1 MSNILLSIN
10 IPTFNRDKYLAKLLR
25 SIFNG
30 VNSSVLDKIEIN
42 VLDNASTDQTNHIIE
57 EYLPSER
64 FVYKVN
70 AYNVGPMKNIQMAHR
85 FGTGTYVW
93 VIGDDDYI
101 CEGQLIKIISF
112 LNNLPDVLLLSY
124 ERKTPTDRSI
134 GIVSSWSTSCFITKH
149 DPMFR
154 IDYADKLIGFLSA
167 NIIRR
172 DWVNSINDEEYEHLD
187 EVGELAHASMIYK
200 AIGSGGTLAYI
211 AEPTI
216 VQTVDNGYLR
226 YDCWRK
232 VCFDYCIELPKFL
245 ITIGFEADQ
254 YSVELFY
261 QSRLR
266 KEIFRRVI
274 SDKYRDKSYFE
285 LLNDRD
291 VRKFLSWHFY
301 ILRLISFIPNALI
314 VSIYDAI
321 FTKRQ

>member
-10 IPTFNRDKYLAKLLR
+10 IPTFNRASYLHGLLL
-25 SIFNG
+25 SIFESKPFSDIDCLE
-30 VNSSVLDKIEIN
+30 VN
-42 VLDNASTDQTNHIIE
+42 VLDNASEDNT
-57 EYLPSER
+57 S
-64 FVYKVN
+64 FVAAEFAKYN
-70 AYNVGPMKNIQMAHR
+70 NFNYIQNPINVGPMKNIQMAHR
-85 FGTGTYVW
+85 VGSGKYVW
-93 VIGDDDYI
+93 VIGDDDY
-101 CEGQLIKIISF
+101 LIENKLQEIVSF
-112 LNNLPDVLLLSY
+112 LNQSPDVLLLSY
-124 ERKTPTDRSI
+124 VRKTPTGESV
-134 GIVSSWSTSCFITKH
+134 GIVTSWSSSCFLTKN
-149 DPMFR
+149 DPLFR
-154 IDYADKLIGFLSA
+154 LDYADKLIGFLSA

-226 YDCWRK
+226 YDYWRK
-232 VCFDYCIELPKFL
+232 VCFDYCVELPKFL
-245 ITIGFEADQ
+245 ITIGFGTDQ
-254 YSVELFY
+254 YSVESFF

-274 SDKYRDKSYFE
+274 SDKYRDKSYLE

-291 VRKFLSWHFY
+291 VRKFLSWRFY

-314 VSIYDAI
+314 VSIYDAV